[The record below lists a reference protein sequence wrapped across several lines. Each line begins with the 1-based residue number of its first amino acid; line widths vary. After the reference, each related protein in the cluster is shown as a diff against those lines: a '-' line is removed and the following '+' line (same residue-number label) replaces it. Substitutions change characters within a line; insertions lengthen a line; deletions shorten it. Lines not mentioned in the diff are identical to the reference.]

1 MDENKKYLLM
11 NLIQDYVMRTGE
23 LPDVKQLQA
32 LGMSA
37 PDIIKYL
44 KIYPR
49 GCKSLSQ
56 KNTVEYLKGI
66 LNKLPELKVINMSGC
81 LITKEIIQ
89 ELNKSNIEVVIYD
102 EMFFLNLHNFNFPD
116 LLTMA
121 NSRIKFKNSEW
132 VDFYVGLA
140 QELESRYVDTEQNYD
155 YTNKGVEKYIK
166 DSLKKGFN
174 AQSGLDGLI
183 NAYIYGTRYGYEDFP
198 QFQHYRNTKE
208 RVADYHFKT
217 LVNIFLK
224 HGAKPRLGMLIPTL
238 DFYNIK
244 KNSSND
250 IIEDISGNIRMQA
263 MILRT
268 FYEIDKSSII
278 PQIYNYLPKN
288 WDSIVPL
295 DWEENWYND
304 DFATT
309 SLQTVIYQDFKHKLY
324 SFDVEI

>member
-56 KNTVEYLKGI
+56 NTIEYLKGI

-81 LITKEIIQ
+81 LITTEVIKQ
-89 ELNKSNIEVVIYD
+89 LNKSNIELVIYD
-102 EMFFLNLHNFNFPD
+102 STFFLNLENFNLVE
-116 LLTMA
+116 LLSMA
-121 NSRIKFKNSEW
+121 NPQITFKDSKWFDFYMGLAEMLSGRRIKTKE
-132 VDFYVGLA
+132 
-140 QELESRYVDTEQNYD
+140 NYD
-155 YTNKGVEKYIK
+155 YTNNGVKKHIK
-166 DSLKKGFN
+166 DLLKKGFN

-183 NAYIYGTRYGYEDFP
+183 NVYIYGFRYGHQDFP
-198 QFQHYRNTKE
+198 HFHYYRNTEK

-224 HGAKPRLGMLIPTL
+224 HGAKLRLGMLIPTL
-238 DFYNIK
+238 DFYNIR
-244 KNSSND
+244 NSD
-250 IIEDISGNIRMQA
+250 IEDYALEDISSNIEMQA

-268 FYEIDKSSII
+268 FYEIDKSLII

-288 WDSIVPL
+288 WKSIIPL
-295 DWEENWYND
+295 DWDEELS
-304 DFATT
+304 TI
-309 SLQTVIYQDFKHKLY
+309 SLETLIYKYFKQKLY
-324 SFDVEI
+324 SYDVEI

>member
-23 LPDVKQLQA
+23 LPDIKQLQA

-81 LITKEIIQ
+81 LITEEIIK

-102 EMFFLNLHNFNFPD
+102 EMFFLNLRNFNFAD

-121 NSRIKFKNSEW
+121 NSRITFKNSEW
-132 VDFYVGLA
+132 FDFYVRVA
-140 QELESRYVDTEQNYD
+140 QDLDGSHDTEQKYD
-155 YTNKGVEKYIK
+155 YTNEGVEKYIK

-183 NAYIYGTRYGYEDFP
+183 NAYIYGTRYGYQDFP
-198 QFQHYRNTKE
+198 QFQHYRITEK
-208 RVADYHFKT
+208 RVINYQFKT

-244 KNSSND
+244 TNQGND
-250 IIEDISGNIRMQA
+250 IIEYISGDIQMQA

-268 FYEIDKSSII
+268 FYEIDKSLII

-295 DWEENWYND
+295 DWQENWDND

-309 SLQTVIYQDFKHKLY
+309 NLQTVIYQDFKHKLY
-324 SFDVEI
+324 SYDVEV